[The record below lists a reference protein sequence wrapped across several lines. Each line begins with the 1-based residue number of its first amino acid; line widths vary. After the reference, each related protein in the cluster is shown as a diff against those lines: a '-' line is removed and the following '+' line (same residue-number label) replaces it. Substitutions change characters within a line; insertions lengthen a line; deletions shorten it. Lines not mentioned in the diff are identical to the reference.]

1 MKKLLFII
9 PPYFNADDYLNKS
22 RAAVLPAFTMPYG
35 ILSMESYLSAR
46 CRSTIDMQL
55 LDLNITLQKL
65 VDQRFEGE
73 YAAVFAEEI
82 RTRLREFSPQ
92 FVGVSALFN
101 SSNRYIQDIVKVCK
115 DFDPAIITL
124 AGGGLPSAAYKLML
138 ESCPALDAICKGEG
152 ELPLRDLLDADDP
165 WEVIRKHKSWIA
177 RDELAANKVPQH
189 TFLENLDD
197 IPPFDFKSINLDH
210 YNNRSIDKQHS
221 WRPKREMAIHT
232 SRGCPFLCV
241 FCSNPSLHG
250 RDVRTMS
257 IERVVA
263 DVRRMKEEFG
273 MTVLLLEDD
282 HFFNDKD
289 RAKQILRELAALEIR
304 VEFPN
309 GVAVYAIDD
318 EVAELFSKAGVSA
331 VALAVESGSDHVL
344 NNIIRKPLKKRL
356 IRPAVEA
363 LRKFNVR
370 SHVFIV
376 IGLPGEQDEHRAET
390 LQMLLDCGFDWVH
403 VYLAMPIF
411 GSRLYDICVEKG
423 YIDNPNSQDFVAT
436 KSVIRAPGV
445 DPVKLEAFAYEMQLR
460 VNFIENHNM
469 KMGRYDVPMDYLKNV
484 VSKYPDHAF
493 GHYFLAKCYRATD
506 DRFFGGRTF
515 LAVSWISAIATTGGA
530 IWRKNTACIST
541 LRRLSCR
548 ARIRECCK
556 PHSRRG
562 NSRQT
567 NWCSG
572 YPTSECVA
580 PIGCRNDHAQ
590 SARSA
595 GPSHRATATTPEDRV
610 RMVRTIR
617 PGKHGQWLRLSFVKR
632 STDQAA

>member
-9 PPYFNADDYLNKS
+9 PPYFNADDYLNRS
-22 RAAVLPAFTMPYG
+22 RAAVLPSFTIPYG
-35 ILSMESYLSAR
+35 ILSMESYLSAH
-46 CRSTIDMQL
+46 CKSALEMQL
-55 LDLNITLQKL
+55 LDLNITLQRL
-65 VDQRFEGE
+65 VEQRFEGD
-73 YAAVFAEEI
+73 YTAVFAQEI
-82 RTRLREFSPQ
+82 NARLHVFRPQ
-92 FVGVSALFN
+92 FVGISALFN

-115 DFDPAIITL
+115 DSDPGIITL

-138 ESCPALDAICKGEG
+138 EGCPALDAICKGEG
-152 ELPLRDLLDADDP
+152 ELPLRDLLDAEDP
-165 WEVIRKHKSWIA
+165 WDVIHTHRSWIA
-177 RDELAANKVPQH
+177 RDGLEKNKMPQH
-189 TFLENLDD
+189 TFIENLDD
-197 IPPFDFKSINLDH
+197 IPPFDYKSINLDF
-210 YNNRSIDKQHS
+210 YNNRSIDKQHAGK
-221 WRPKREMAIHT
+221 PKREMAIHT

-257 IERVVA
+257 VERVLS

-289 RAKQILRELAALEIR
+289 RAKQILRELAALDIR

-376 IGLPGEQDEHRAET
+376 IGLPGEQDEHREET
-390 LQMLLDCGFDWVH
+390 LRMLLTCGFDWVH

-411 GSRLYDICVEKG
+411 GSRLYDICVDKG
-423 YIDNPNSQDFVAT
+423 YIDNPKSQDFVAT

-460 VNFIENHNM
+460 VNFVENHNM
-469 KMGRYDVPMDYLKNV
+469 KIGRYDVPIDYLKNV
-484 VSKYPDHAF
+484 VNKYPDHAF
-493 GHYFLAKCYRATD
+493 GHYFLAKCYHATD
-506 DRFFGGRTF
+506 SHKQAQEHLSQFAEICEHDDWWRD
-515 LAVSWISAIATTGGA
+515 LAEKYGIQRAADATQIPLRASA
-530 IWRKNTACIST
+530 
-541 LRRLSCR
+541 
-548 ARIRECCK
+548 
-556 PHSRRG
+556 
-562 NSRQT
+562 
-567 NWCSG
+567 
-572 YPTSECVA
+572 
-580 PIGCRNDHAQ
+580 
-590 SARSA
+590 
-595 GPSHRATATTPEDRV
+595 
-610 RMVRTIR
+610 
-617 PGKHGQWLRLSFVKR
+617 
-632 STDQAA
+632 

>member
-1 MKKLLFII
+1 MVNVVLRAAVHYSLRLVSRTENNLAMKKLLFII

-22 RAAVLPAFTMPYG
+22 RAAVLPSFTIPYG
-35 ILSMESYLSAR
+35 ILSMQSYLGAR
-46 CRSTIDMQL
+46 CKSPVEMQL

-65 VDQRFEGE
+65 VEHRFEGD
-73 YAAVFAEEI
+73 YTTVFREEI
-82 RTRLREFSPQ
+82 KGYLAAFKPQ

-101 SSNRYIQDIVKVCK
+101 SSNRYIQNIVEVCK
-115 DFDPAIITL
+115 EFDHTIITL

-138 ESCPALDAICKGEG
+138 QNCPALDAICKGEG
-152 ELPLRDLLDADDP
+152 ELPLRDLLDADEP
-165 WEVIRKHKSWIA
+165 WRVIREHKSWIA
-177 RDELAANKVPQH
+177 RDELAANKIPQH
-189 TFLENLDD
+189 SFIEDRD
-197 IPPFDFKSINLDH
+197 EVPPFDYTGVNLDF
-210 YNNRSIDKQHS
+210 YNNRSIDKQHAG
-221 WRPKREMAIHT
+221 RPKREMAIHT

-257 IERVVA
+257 IERVVS

-282 HFFNDKD
+282 HFFNDRD
-289 RAKQILRELAALEIR
+289 RAKQILRELAALGIR

-376 IGLPGEQDEHRAET
+376 IGLPGEQDEHREET
-390 LQMLLDCGFDWVH
+390 LQMLLTCGFDWVH

-411 GSRLYDICVEKG
+411 GSRLYDICVDKG
-423 YIDNPNSQDFVAT
+423 YIDNPKSQDFVAT

-460 VNFIENHNM
+460 VNFVDNHNM
-469 KMGRYDVPMDYLKNV
+469 KIGRYDVPIDYLKNV
-484 VSKYPDHAF
+484 VNKYPDHAF
-493 GHYFLAKCYRATD
+493 GHYFLAECYRATD
-506 DRFFGGRTF
+506 RQNLADEHFSRFADICGQDVWWRDMAEKYDVHVESMPS
-515 LAVSWISAIATTGGA
+515 AVPAIGE
-530 IWRKNTACIST
+530 
-541 LRRLSCR
+541 R
-548 ARIRECCK
+548 A
-556 PHSRRG
+556 
-562 NSRQT
+562 
-567 NWCSG
+567 
-572 YPTSECVA
+572 
-580 PIGCRNDHAQ
+580 
-590 SARSA
+590 
-595 GPSHRATATTPEDRV
+595 
-610 RMVRTIR
+610 
-617 PGKHGQWLRLSFVKR
+617 L
-632 STDQAA
+632 QAVH

>member
-92 FVGVSALFN
+92 LVGVSALFN

-423 YIDNPNSQDFVAT
+423 YIDNPKSQDFVAT

-460 VNFIENHNM
+460 VNFVETSSTNIPIM
-469 KMGRYDVPMDYLKNV
+469 LSDTTSSPNV
-484 VSKYPDHAF
+484 IAPRRKRLLPRSISRGF
-493 GHYFLAKCYRATD
+493 WR
-506 DRFFGGRTF
+506 
-515 LAVSWISAIATTGGA
+515 SAIATTGGA

-548 ARIRECCK
+548 AWIRGRCK
-556 PHSRRG
+556 PHPRRG

-567 NWCSG
+567 NWCNG

-580 PIGCRNDHAQ
+580 PVGCRNDHAQ

-617 PGKHGQWLRLSFVKR
+617 PGKHGQWLGLSFVKR
-632 STDQAA
+632 PTDQAA

>member
-22 RAAVLPAFTMPYG
+22 RAAILPSFTMPYG
-35 ILSMESYLSAR
+35 ILSMESYLSAH
-46 CRSTIDMQL
+46 CRSEIDLQL
-55 LDLNITLQKL
+55 LDLNITLQRL
-65 VDQRFEGE
+65 VEQRFEGD
-73 YAAVFAEEI
+73 YTAVFAREI
-82 RTRLREFSPQ
+82 EARLRNFRPQ
-92 FVGVSALFN
+92 FAGISALFN

-124 AGGGLPSAAYKLML
+124 AGGGLPSAAYRLML
-138 ESCPALDAICKGEG
+138 EGCPALDAICKGEG

-165 WEVIRKHKSWIA
+165 WEVIRTHRSWIA
-177 RDELAANKVPQH
+177 RDELTKNKVPQH
-189 TFLENLDD
+189 TFIENLDD
-197 IPPFDFKSINLDH
+197 IPPFDYKSINLDF
-210 YNNRSIDKQHS
+210 YNNRSIDKQHAGK
-221 WRPKREMAIHT
+221 PKREMAIHT

-257 IERVVA
+257 IERVVS

-289 RAKQILRELAALEIR
+289 RAKQILRELAALDIR

-318 EVAELFSKAGVSA
+318 EVADLFSKAGVSA

-376 IGLPGEQDEHRAET
+376 IGLPGEQDEHREET
-390 LQMLLDCGFDWVH
+390 LQMLLACGFDWVH

-411 GSRLYDICVEKG
+411 GSRLYDICVDKG
-423 YIDNPNSQDFVAT
+423 YIDNPKSQDFVAT

-460 VNFIENHNM
+460 VNFVENHNM
-469 KMGRYDVPMDYLKNV
+469 KIGRYDVPIDYLKNV
-484 VSKYPDHAF
+484 VNKYPDHAF
-493 GHYFLAKCYRATD
+493 GHYFLAECYHATD
-506 DRFFGGRTF
+506 QQDLAEDHFSRFADICEQDAWWRDMAGKYDVSVEPGHAIVPAIGDGA
-515 LAVSWISAIATTGGA
+515 LQAV
-530 IWRKNTACIST
+530 
-541 LRRLSCR
+541 
-548 ARIRECCK
+548 
-556 PHSRRG
+556 H
-562 NSRQT
+562 
-567 NWCSG
+567 
-572 YPTSECVA
+572 
-580 PIGCRNDHAQ
+580 
-590 SARSA
+590 
-595 GPSHRATATTPEDRV
+595 
-610 RMVRTIR
+610 
-617 PGKHGQWLRLSFVKR
+617 
-632 STDQAA
+632 

>member
-22 RAAVLPAFTMPYG
+22 RAAILPSFTIPYG
-35 ILSMESYLSAR
+35 ILSMESYLNAH
-46 CRSTIDMQL
+46 CRSAIDLQL
-55 LDLNITLQKL
+55 LDLNLTLQRL
-65 VDQRFEGE
+65 VEQRFDGD
-73 YAAVFAEEI
+73 YSAVFAREI
-82 RTRLREFSPQ
+82 EAKLRGFRPQ
-92 FVGVSALFN
+92 FAGISALFN

-115 DFDPAIITL
+115 EFDSRIITL

-138 ESCPALDAICKGEG
+138 EGCPALDAICKGEG

-165 WEVIRKHKSWIA
+165 WDVIRTHKSWIA
-177 RDELAANKVPQH
+177 RDELSKNKVPQH
-189 TFLENLDD
+189 TFIENLDD
-197 IPPFDFKSINLDH
+197 IPPFDYKTINLDF
-210 YNNRSIDKQHS
+210 YNNRSIDKQHAGK
-221 WRPKREMAIHT
+221 PKREMAIHT

-257 IERVVA
+257 IERVVS

-289 RAKQILRELAALEIR
+289 RAKQILRELAALDIR

-376 IGLPGEQDEHRAET
+376 IGLPGEQDEHREET
-390 LQMLLDCGFDWVH
+390 LQMLITCGFDWVH

-411 GSRLYDICVEKG
+411 GSRLYDICVDKG
-423 YIDNPNSQDFVAT
+423 YIDNPKSQDFVAT

-445 DPVKLEAFAYEMQLR
+445 DPVKLESFAYEMQLR
-460 VNFIENHNM
+460 VNFVENHNM
-469 KMGRYDVPMDYLKNV
+469 KIGRYDVPIDYLKNV
-484 VSKYPDHAF
+484 VNKYPDHAF
-493 GHYFLAKCYRATD
+493 GHYFLAECYRATD
-506 DRFFGGRTF
+506 NEQLAEQHFVRF
-515 LAVSWISAIATTGGA
+515 ADICEQDAW
-530 IWRKNTACIST
+530 WR
-541 LRRLSCR
+541 
-548 ARIRECCK
+548 
-556 PHSRRG
+556 
-562 NSRQT
+562 
-567 NWCSG
+567 
-572 YPTSECVA
+572 
-580 PIGCRNDHAQ
+580 DM
-590 SARSA
+590 A
-595 GPSHRATATTPEDRV
+595 GKYDV
-610 RMVRTIR
+610 RMERAPSVVPTI
-617 PGKHGQWLRLSFVKR
+617 GEGAL
-632 STDQAA
+632 QAVH